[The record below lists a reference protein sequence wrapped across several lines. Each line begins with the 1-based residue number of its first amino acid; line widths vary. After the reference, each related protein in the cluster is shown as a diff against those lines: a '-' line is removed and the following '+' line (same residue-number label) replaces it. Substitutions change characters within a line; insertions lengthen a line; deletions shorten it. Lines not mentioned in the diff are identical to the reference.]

1 MTPDITKENILKA
14 IIELSG
20 NKQMVSLENI
30 RKITGGSNNTIAKFR
45 DQIYQEMFARAH
57 DVSQMLIKFADME
70 SRIAEL
76 IALQAESNQ
85 LIASLQRR
93 VEECEKKRRDMKSQA
108 QILFDQGLT
117 PKAIAETLSIHVN
130 DVSRLL
136 KSKVT
141 KGDL

>member
-1 MTPDITKENILKA
+1 MTPDITKESILKA

-93 VEECEKKRRDMKSQA
+93 IEECESNRRDSKSQA
-108 QILFDQGLT
+108 LLLAQDGISVEE
-117 PKAIAETLSIHVN
+117 IA
-130 DVSRLL
+130 RQL
-136 KSKVT
+136 KVHKNEVQRWLKT
-141 KGDL
+141 ATR